1 MGPPQL
7 PLKACTSH
15 CFHQKPSPPCRY
27 LSCTNGSRQQLMAV
41 QCIEPVRDFYRPGLL
56 GPDQI
61 FSSANLQLSL
71 VYWLALCDKVFHWG
85 HSSSPSPPRQYAS
98 IEAVVRLSQACQLQ
112 PVRQQS
118 TNSLQ
123 HTTVESTMTIPLR
136 RQACDS
142 NIQDAWS
149 GASVRSGPILTE
161 ATPRYEAFKRP
172 LFERQSP
179 YQHEISML

>member
-1 MGPPQL
+1 
-7 PLKACTSH
+7 
-15 CFHQKPSPPCRY
+15 
-27 LSCTNGSRQQLMAV
+27 MAV

-149 GASVRSGPILTE
+149 GASVEVGSDTHRSYTTICTLPYTFLT
-161 ATPRYEAFKRP
+161 TPP
-172 LFERQSP
+172 C
-179 YQHEISML
+179 